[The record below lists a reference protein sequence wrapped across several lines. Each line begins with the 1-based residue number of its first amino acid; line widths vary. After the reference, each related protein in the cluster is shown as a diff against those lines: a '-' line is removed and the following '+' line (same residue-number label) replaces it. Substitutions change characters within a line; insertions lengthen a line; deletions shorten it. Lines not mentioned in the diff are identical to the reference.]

1 MKLSLLLTAAALTL
15 APTTTA
21 WRVYFYQLK
30 DGQGPSIT
38 ASGPGG
44 TGSACHSVGSLN
56 NKISSV
62 RWYSDNSETNPTTR
76 CCISMYQGLGCTGT
90 NWGQSWCRNR
100 FADTSNFGADN
111 QISSY
116 QTDCYKV

>member
-1 MKLSLLLTAAALTL
+1 MKLSLLTAAALTL

-30 DGQGPSIT
+30 DGQGPSR
-38 ASGPGG
+38 
-44 TGSACHSVGSLN
+44 VGSLN